1 MARKIAHRNVCKM
14 YDLGEEK
21 GTHYITMEYVPG
33 EDLKNSIRRMGPL
46 GAEKTIFIAKQVCE
60 GYQLII

>member
-1 MARKIAHRNVCKM
+1 M

-33 EDLKNSIRRMGPL
+33 EDLKSFIRRAGPL
-46 GAEKTIFIAKQVCE
+46 STGKTTLWILE
-60 GYQLII
+60 